1 MINFPLF
8 MFIYLLQPKF
18 FVKNV
23 HLYMY
28 VYALSVEQDSE
39 FFREPVAWKE
49 LGLLDYPIVITKP
62 MDLSTVLLNL
72 YEV

>member
-8 MFIYLLQPKF
+8 IYLQQPTF

-23 HLYMY
+23 HVYMH
-28 VYALSVEQDSE
+28 VYAFSIKQDSE

-62 MDLSTVLLNL
+62 MDLSSVLLNL
-72 YEV
+72 YVV

>member
-1 MINFPLF
+1 MYICT
-8 MFIYLLQPKF
+8 
-18 FVKNV
+18 
-23 HLYMY
+23 Y
-28 VYALSVEQDSE
+28 VYAFSIKQDSE

-72 YEV
+72 YVV